1 MYPVSQDINDILLR
15 GVKQSATLR
24 VTPIV
29 GEPFVLTSAD
39 ILDGGVELDRYCI
52 TGDAFEIGT
61 ATAAELTLRLSN
73 HDHRFDA
80 VVFEGAEI
88 FASLSFT
95 YTDEIRKL
103 KTESGY
109 VLTTEYGV
117 GIELEAYNLSPS
129 DEEPPR
135 IDIPVGMFIV
145 DNSPRRTSTIE
156 LTALDRMVRF
166 DKSADRSRFVFPCTL
181 KELLLTICSVCNVRL
196 ADPSLKGLLNADYI
210 VQEYPTGDN
219 LTYRQL
225 LIWIA
230 QIACAYAY
238 MDWDGLLRLDWYQ
251 TTTPGLVLTEAQ
263 RATSDIQ
270 QDSEIAIQRLEV
282 TDTNGDVFIGKGMDA
297 EDGYALRVEN
307 RLIQSEAQS
316 IADNIA
322 SRLSGF
328 SYVPF
333 NAKVRAVPHLYPT
346 DMLTY
351 VRAGKSY
358 VTVLT
363 NVHWTINA
371 STELAAKGQSK
382 ERNGYASLNPFT
394 GTQGQVVEHISK
406 DISDAQTELRRQASA
421 AVALNETAANAMGL
435 FYTERKDEN
444 GGIIRYWHDAKNL
457 EDSKYITMQNA
468 GGSFSTNSGWN
479 NGKPVWTQGADKYGN
494 ALYSL
499 LDAIGIQAEWIRAG
513 SISTDKLSIG
523 LKERG
528 TNLLEDGSFEH
539 NVPWTDNEY
548 DEQGQ
553 LIEYRHNDAWR
564 YAAFWLDDVQTRKA
578 KTATAD
584 TEKPQK
590 PTFDI
595 GGFDGGKYREEN
607 FKGYASDAEPLWMSG
622 VEQLEDIAVEPIT
635 HTLSLYGRVR
645 NIPKIS
651 AEANGIFAAKMQ
663 WLDLNHKPIGAEI
676 KQFHISSTEPG
687 WQRRHTTVTPPN
699 GAKYVRFA
707 IGATC
712 PDLEHYGQ
720 DDYAGAGYYDVA
732 YIGIDGVM
740 LEPGT
745 ALQAWTCSAKEAKNT
760 GVVIDANGLNI
771 ADGKII
777 IQDGHGRRVLYTD
790 GNGNLQ
796 FTGSLKTEVLS
807 PDKQKI
813 YGDMTVESY
822 EIANDGLSGYL
833 GLNFRRYAKERNRF
847 ETVGNMMM
855 YYPPAETAGAGY
867 CSLNISAEG
876 GVGINGQ
883 SNVFLSQPYEE
894 LSENRNL
901 DDITDPGYYYCG
913 ASSIV
918 ETFKN
923 VPEKTAFWL
932 RVERFGGHGNAVIQT
947 FTPVNLNNEYK
958 RWYQPWEPVGWQE
971 WRLSSQMHAMSPA
984 DSKLLTGTD
993 LVGQLAP
1000 GVYMVHEADIRRAQ
1014 DEDAPESYNG
1024 LLYYPTRADGLL
1036 ECWHPSEGGVFQRY
1050 TTVDGRVYARYQTVG
1065 GWWNRWYTS

>member
-1 MYPVSQDINDILLR
+1 MINISSAAQQAMQNDASQYIKIKVAPLTGD
-15 GVKQSATLR
+15 
-24 VTPIV
+24 
-29 GEPFVLTSAD
+29 PFTITDAD
-39 ILDGGVELDRYCI
+39 ITQGGMKIETHTLDGEEL
-52 TGDAFEIGT
+52 EIGNMN
-61 ATAAELTLRLSN
+61 AAVLDLTLDN
-73 HDHRFDA
+73 ENGKFNGIRFAGAQLTASVGVDIGEF
-80 VVFEGAEI
+80 VEYMPLGVFTVDEQPHLWGTV
-88 FASLSFT
+88 SLT
-95 YTDEIRKL
+95 
-103 KTESGY
+103 
-109 VLTTEYGV
+109 
-117 GIELEAYNLSPS
+117 AYDNMV
-129 DEEPPR
+129 R
-135 IDIPVGMFIV
+135 MDIPYHPSIAFPS
-145 DNSPRRTSTIE
+145 SPRDIVKDCVER
-156 LTALDRMVRF
+156 A
-166 DKSADRSRFVFPCTL
+166 
-181 KELLLTICSVCNVRL
+181 
-196 ADPSLKGLLNADYI
+196 GLRCRDYAAFSADYI
-210 VQEYPTGDN
+210 VQSPPSGDN
-219 LTYRQL
+219 LTCRQVAMWCCQCACLNGFADENGNVKFSFYRKYTPEALQTERGEPLERENGDL
-225 LIWIA
+225 LLLDTLGDVHYRLKASERFISNMMIEEDDVMITGHRFIDDENSVYPADSNTEYCIETKGNGVFNAMTADGKKATAAAVDKAICGFTYRAFTAEIISLPFLQAGDSIA
-230 QIACAYAY
+230 YHDA
-238 MDWDGLLRLDWYQ
+238 DDFYQ
-251 TTTPGLVLTEAQ
+251 TIITNWEYTPNGKMA
-263 RATSDIQ
+263 
-270 QDSEIAIQRLEV
+270 IAAKAKSLRE
-282 TDTNGDVFIGKGMDA
+282 K
-297 EDGYALRVEN
+297 GYAPLGTLTAEQKAIITRVDKN
-307 RLIQSEAQS
+307 
-316 IADNIA
+316 
-322 SRLSGF
+322 
-328 SYVPF
+328 
-333 NAKVRAVPHLYPT
+333 
-346 DMLTY
+346 
-351 VRAGKSY
+351 
-358 VTVLT
+358 
-363 NVHWTINA
+363 
-371 STELAAKGQSK
+371 
-382 ERNGYASLNPFT
+382 
-394 GTQGQVVEHISK
+394 
-406 DISDAQTELRRQASA
+406 ISDAQTELRRQASA

-435 FYTERKDEN
+435 FYTERSDEN

-457 EDSKYITMQNA
+457 EDSRYITMQNA

-553 LIEYRHNDAWR
+553 LIEYSHNDAWQ

-578 KTATAD
+578 ATATAD

-607 FKGYASDAEPLWMSG
+607 FKGYASDAEPLWVSG

-720 DDYAGAGYYDVA
+720 DDYTGELGYSDVA

-740 LEPGT
+740 LEAGT

-777 IQDGHGRRVLYTD
+777 VQDGHGRRVLYTD

-855 YYPPAETAGAGY
+855 YYPPAETAGAGH

-1000 GVYMVHEADIRRAQ
+1000 GVYMVHEADIGRAQ